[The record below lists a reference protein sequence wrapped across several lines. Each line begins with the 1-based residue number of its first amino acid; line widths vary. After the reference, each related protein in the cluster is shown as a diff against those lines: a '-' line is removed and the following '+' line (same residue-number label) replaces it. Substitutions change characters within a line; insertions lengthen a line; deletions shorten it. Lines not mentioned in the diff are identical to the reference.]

1 MLKIIENCPACD
13 HPLERVNNQL
23 FCRNKICSA
32 QTAKKLEHFAKTLKI
47 KGLGAKTLEK
57 LGLTEIWEIYD
68 LSDSE
73 LVSALGEKIGT
84 KLEQEIANSLN
95 ADLATI
101 LESFSIPLIGNTA
114 SQKLCAVV
122 SSLWDINEE
131 SCKEAGL
138 GEKATINIL
147 TFLHDERE
155 LLNKLPFSYTNKLP
169 SSAEQSKLRGT
180 VVITGKL
187 NEFKSRDEAK
197 NLLEK
202 YGFKVTDSVSRNTTY
217 LIDEEG
223 AASTKRKKAESLNI
237 PILTIKQLL
246 QKENINHDNQ

>member
-1 MLKIIENCPACD
+1 MLKIIENCPACE

-32 QTAKKLEHFAKTLKI
+32 QTVKKLEHFAKTLKI

-68 LSDSE
+68 LSDVE
-73 LVSALGEKIGT
+73 LVSTLGEKIGT

-122 SSLWDINEE
+122 GSLWDINEE

-138 GEKATINIL
+138 GEKATVNLLAFI
-147 TFLHDERE
+147 HDEKE
-155 LLNKLPFSYTNKLP
+155 LLNKLPFSYTNKL
-169 SSAEQSKLRGT
+169 SSADLTKSLGT

-202 YGFKVTDSVSRNTTY
+202 YGFKVTDSVSKNTTY

-246 QKENINHDNQ
+246 QKENINYDNQ